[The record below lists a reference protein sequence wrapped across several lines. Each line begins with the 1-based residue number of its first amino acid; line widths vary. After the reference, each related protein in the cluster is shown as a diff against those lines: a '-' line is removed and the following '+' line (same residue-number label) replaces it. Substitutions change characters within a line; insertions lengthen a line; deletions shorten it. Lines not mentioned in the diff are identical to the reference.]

1 MPIPKSDKFESLL
14 ASLSVTRP
22 DASDR
27 WQEFVAA
34 REEPVNLDG
43 HWAAAP
49 AISFWYREE
58 SDLRLERLLQKIAEE
73 LNEAGHPAAIH
84 RTAATAMTKAGTART
99 CVRRTIAFRSTRNR
113 AGNSESSDSR

>member
-73 LNEAGHPAAIH
+73 LNEAGYPADEKI
-84 RTAATAMTKAGTART
+84 AATYK
-99 CVRRTIAFRSTRNR
+99 CVISKCQ
-113 AGNSESSDSR
+113 SVPSVI